1 MTRMF
6 FQFVYPRP
14 HFLPFAICCMFLCT
28 ALASARNFSV
38 QTISNPTDNS
48 RNPTIGETGLV
59 AWQTY
64 LKNENGDAASQR
76 SVIYMY
82 RNGKIEDVTGGDP
95 RFLRS
100 ERPIVFRDSIAFMA
114 WYRDES
120 SGGFPFQL
128 ELPQKTERMLKMES
142 EYADLFDPPR
152 AAPVSALEAD
162 AAANQDTTNEPP
174 EEIESLPEVVDLN
187 PTNALQRQNWRGSG
201 KGGDVTVYYPDDG
214 IKRITPGNRHY
225 NFPVISEAGVAFL
238 CARGW
243 PYGYD
248 MVVWKIGSDK
258 LDQVTANY
266 FYVLNPNI
274 HGQELVFQGWDGDDY
289 EIYRYRFDTGQLD
302 QITNNQFDDISPVV
316 WNGEIA
322 WVAHPTITAEIF
334 HWREGMIRKISEG
347 STDNSNPSIWEG
359 KVTWQGYDETDI
371 EIYYFNGRRTIKLTS
386 NTWDD
391 IFPKLDAGLIVWM
404 SYVDNW
410 DSEIMAIDLGD
421 NIAVQITENDFE
433 DVFPQTAGEKIIWQT
448 LAPDSSTIQ
457 MATPSEIRSGAI
469 N

>member
-1 MTRMF
+1 ML
-6 FQFVYPRP
+6 
-14 HFLPFAICCMFLCT
+14 LPFAYRLHFITLAMCGIWFCT
-28 ALASARNFSV
+28 TLASARTFSV
-38 QTISNPTDNS
+38 QTISNPADNS
-48 RNPTIGETGLV
+48 RNPSIGETGLV

-64 LKNENGDAASQR
+64 LKNENGDAGSHR
-76 SVIYMY
+76 SVIFMY
-82 RNGKIEDVTGGDP
+82 RNGKMEDVTGGDP

-114 WYRDES
+114 WYRNES
-120 SGGFPFQL
+120 TGGFPFQL

-142 EYADLFDPPR
+142 EYSDLFDPPL
-152 AAPVSALEAD
+152 AAPVSAIEAD
-162 AAANQDTTNEPP
+162 AALQDTTNQLP
-174 EEIESLPEVVDLN
+174 EESQPLPEVVDIN
-187 PTNALQRQNWRGSG
+187 PTNALQYQNWRGSG
-201 KGGDVTVYYPDDG
+201 KGGDVTIYYPNDG
-214 IKRITPGNRHY
+214 VKRITPGNRHY
-225 NFPVISEAGVAFL
+225 NFPVVSEAGAAFL

-248 MVVWKIGSDK
+248 MVVWKTGDDK
-258 LDQVTANY
+258 LIQVTANY

-274 HGQELVFQGWDGDDY
+274 HGNELVFQGWDGDDY
-289 EIYRYRFDTGQLD
+289 EIYRYRFDSGQLE

-334 HWREGMIRKISEG
+334 HWRDGMIRKISEG
-347 STDNSNPSIWEG
+347 SSDNGNPSIWEG

-391 IFPKLDAGLIVWM
+391 IFPKFDAGLIVWM

-421 NIAVQITENDFE
+421 NIAVQITENDLE
-433 DVFPQTAGEKIIWQT
+433 DVFPQTAGEKIVWQT

-457 MATPSEIRSGAI
+457 MATPTEKRAGEI

>member
-1 MTRMF
+1 MLS
-6 FQFVYPRP
+6 QLASRP
-14 HFLPFAICCMFLCT
+14 YALPLVLCCVWLCST
-28 ALASARNFSV
+28 HASARNFSV
-38 QTISNPTDNS
+38 QTISNPSDNS

-64 LKNENGDAASQR
+64 LKNENGDDGSQR
-76 SVIYMY
+76 SVIFMY
-82 RNGKIEDVTGGDP
+82 RNGKIEDVTSGDP

-100 ERPIVFRDSIAFMA
+100 ERPIVYRDSIAFMA
-114 WYRDES
+114 WYRNES
-120 SGGFPFQL
+120 TGGFPFQL
-128 ELPQKTERMLKMES
+128 ELPQKTERMLEMES
-142 EYADLFDPPR
+142 EYADLFDPPL

-162 AAANQDTTNEPP
+162 AATQESTNQPP
-174 EEIESLPEVVDLN
+174 EEPEPLPVVVDLN
-187 PTNALQRQNWRGSG
+187 PTNALQYQNWRGSG
-201 KGGDVTVYYPDDG
+201 KGGDVTLYHPEDG

-248 MVVWKIGSDK
+248 MVVWKNGDDK
-258 LDQVTANY
+258 LKQVTANY
-266 FYVLNPNI
+266 FYVLNPNA
-274 HGQELVFQGWDGDDY
+274 HGQEVVFQGWDGDDY

-347 STDNSNPSIWEG
+347 TTDNSNPSIWEG
-359 KVTWQGYDETDI
+359 KVSWQGYDDTDI

-391 IFPKLDAGLIVWM
+391 IFPKLDAGIIVWM

-421 NIAVQITENDFE
+421 NVAVQITENDVE
-433 DVFPQTAGEKIIWQT
+433 DVFPQTAGEIIVWQS
-448 LAPDSSTIQ
+448 LAPNSSTIL
-457 MATPSEIRSGAI
+457 MATPTEKRVGDI

>member
-1 MTRMF
+1 MF
-6 FQFVYPRP
+6 FPFVSRP
-14 HFLPFAICCMFLCT
+14 HFLTVAVSAIWLCT
-28 ALASARNFSV
+28 VLASARTFST
-38 QTISNPTDNS
+38 QTISNPDDNS
-48 RNPTIGETGLV
+48 RNPSIGETGLV

-64 LKNENGDAASQR
+64 LKNENGDAGSQR
-76 SVIYMY
+76 SVIFMY

-100 ERPIVFRDSIAFMA
+100 ERPIVFRDSIVFMA
-114 WYRDES
+114 WYRNES
-120 SGGFPFQL
+120 SGGFPFEL
-128 ELPQKTERMLKMES
+128 ALPQKTERMLKMES
-142 EYADLFDPPR
+142 EYSDLFDPPL
-152 AAPVSALEAD
+152 AAPVSAIEAD
-162 AAANQDTTNEPP
+162 AALQDATNQPP
-174 EEIESLPEVVDLN
+174 EESQPLPEVMDIN

-201 KGGDVTVYYPDDG
+201 KGGDVTLYHPDNG

-225 NFPVISEAGVAFL
+225 NFPVMSEAGVAFL

-248 MVVWKIGSDK
+248 MVAWKTGEESIK
-258 LDQVTANY
+258 QVTANY
-266 FYVLNPNI
+266 FYVLNPDI
-274 HGQELVFQGWDGDDY
+274 HGSELVFQGWDGDDY
-289 EIYRYRFDTGQLD
+289 EIYRYNFDSGQLE

-334 HWREGMIRKISEG
+334 HWRDGMIRKISEG
-347 STDNSNPSIWEG
+347 STDNANPSIWNG
-359 KVTWQGYDETDI
+359 KVVWQGYDDTDI

-386 NTWDD
+386 NAWDD
-391 IFPKLDAGLIVWM
+391 IFPKFDAGLIVWM

-421 NIAVQITENDFE
+421 NIAVQITENDLE
-433 DVFPQTAGEKIIWQT
+433 DVFPQTAGEKIVWQT
-448 LAPDSSTIQ
+448 LAPDKSTIQ
-457 MATPSEIRSGAI
+457 MAIPTENRAGEI

>member
-1 MTRMF
+1 ML
-6 FQFVYPRP
+6 
-14 HFLPFAICCMFLCT
+14 LPFVSRLYFTILAMCIIWSCAT
-28 ALASARNFSV
+28 LASARTFST
-38 QTISNPTDNS
+38 QTISNPDDNS

-64 LKNENGDAASQR
+64 FKNENGDAESQR
-76 SVIYMY
+76 SVIFMY

-114 WYRDES
+114 WYRNES
-120 SGGFPFQL
+120 TGGFPFQL

-142 EYADLFDPPR
+142 EYSDLFDPPL
-152 AAPVSALEAD
+152 AAPVSAIEAD
-162 AAANQDTTNEPP
+162 AALHDPTNQPP
-174 EEIESLPEVVDLN
+174 EESQPLPEVVDLN
-187 PTNALQRQNWRGSG
+187 PTNALQYQNWRGSG
-201 KGGDVTVYYPDDG
+201 KGGDVTIYYPDDG
-214 IKRITPGNRHY
+214 VKRITPGNRHY
-225 NFPVISEAGVAFL
+225 NFPVLSEAGAAFL

-248 MVVWKIGSDK
+248 MVVWKAGDDK
-258 LDQVTANY
+258 LTQVTANY

-274 HGQELVFQGWDGDDY
+274 HGNELVFQGWDGDDY
-289 EIYRYRFDTGQLD
+289 EIYRYRFDSGQLE

-334 HWREGMIRKISEG
+334 HWRDGMIRKISEG
-347 STDNSNPSIWEG
+347 SSDNGNPSIWEG
-359 KVTWQGYDETDI
+359 KVTWQGYDDTDI

-391 IFPKLDAGLIVWM
+391 IFPKFDAGLIVWM

-410 DSEIMAIDLGD
+410 DSEIMAIDLSD
-421 NIAVQITENDFE
+421 NIAVQITDNDLE
-433 DVFPQTAGEKIIWQT
+433 DVFPQTAGEKIVWQT

-457 MATPSEIRSGAI
+457 MAIPTENRTGEI